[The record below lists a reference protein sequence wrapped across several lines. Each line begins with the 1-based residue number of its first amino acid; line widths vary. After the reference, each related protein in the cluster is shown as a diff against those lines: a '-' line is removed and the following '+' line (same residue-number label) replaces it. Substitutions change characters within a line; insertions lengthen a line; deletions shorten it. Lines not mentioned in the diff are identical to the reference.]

1 MTQSARFLGLFAAVL
16 ATGCGSSSVNNNG
29 PSTPTTGTATLTGAA
44 TGTLSVSVL
53 GGFESPDTFVA
64 LVIDSKP
71 LAYPNLSITVSIPG
85 TSLQTGTFTSANV
98 TEAVSLYTTTGSGGP
113 TWEQAFD
120 QNHDTGTFSLTLS
133 SVGASTGAGT
143 VTDWPSPHGSF
154 SATLEAVLQGA
165 SGEVDVSVTF

>member
-1 MTQSARFLGLFAAVL
+1 MTRTARLEFFFVVP

-29 PSTPTTGTATLTGAA
+29 PSTPSTGTATFTGAA

-64 LVIDSKP
+64 LAIDSKP

-85 TSLQTGTFTSANV
+85 TSRQTGTFTSANV
-98 TEAVSLYTTTGSGGP
+98 TESVTLYTTTASGCP
-113 TWEQAFD
+113 TWTQAFD
-120 QNHDTGTFSLTLS
+120 QKHDTGTFRLTIS
-133 SVGASTGAGT
+133 SAGASTGAGT

-154 SATLEAVLQGA
+154 TATLEPLLQGA